1 MQVVA
6 VPGLPRIDHTSN
18 LAELIHHATITWP
31 DGTSGLH
38 DGDVVV
44 ITSKIVSKVEGN
56 VVASDNRDELIDQE
70 SVRTLAT
77 KHHARGTTRIVET
90 HHGLVMAAAG
100 IDASNVD
107 AGTVVLLPKDC
118 DASARRIR
126 QELQDLTGKRLGV
139 IITDTMGR
147 AWRNGLTDN
156 AIGIAGLVALDDHT
170 GKQDQFGRTL
180 EMTVIAIA
188 DEIASAADLVKGK
201 SVGNPVAVVR
211 GMDQF
216 VTDEDGPGAAP
227 LIRARE
233 EDLFWLGTAE
243 AIQEG
248 QKTAVANRRTVRR
261 FTAAPVIDEIIHE
274 AIAAAI
280 TAPAPH
286 HSTPWRFLV
295 LRNEPKR
302 EQLLDAMREKWIADL
317 KATSEFDDES
327 ITKRL
332 ARGDLLRTAPVI
344 VIPFIDMADG
354 THTYPD
360 DARNAAERDMFMVAG
375 GAAVENLLVSLA
387 AHDVG
392 SAWIGSTIFCPDTVR
407 AVLDLSESLQ
417 PLGAIAIGY
426 ADSPAKDR
434 EPRNPPDFILE

>member
-18 LAELIHHATITWP
+18 LAQLICDTAFTWP

-44 ITSKIVSKVEGN
+44 ITSKIVSKAEGN
-56 VVASDNRDELIDQE
+56 VVASNNRDELIDQE

-100 IDASNVD
+100 IDASNVE
-107 AGTVVLLPKDC
+107 AGTVVLLPKDS
-118 DASARRIR
+118 DESARRIR
-126 QELQDLTGKRLGV
+126 KELQDLTGKRLGV

-156 AIGIAGLVALDDHT
+156 AIGIAGLLALDDHT

-201 SVGNPVAVVR
+201 SAGNPVAVVR

-216 VTDEDGPGAAP
+216 VTHEDGVGAAP

-261 FTAAPVIDEIIHE
+261 FTDAPVSDEVIHE

-295 LRNEPKR
+295 LRDESKR
-302 EQLLDAMREKWIADL
+302 ATLLDAMRNTWIADL
-317 KATSEFDDES
+317 KTTNGFDDEA

-332 ARGDLLRTAPVI
+332 ARGEILRIAPVV

-354 THTYPD
+354 AHTYPD

-375 GAAVENLLVSLA
+375 GAAIENMLVSLA
-387 AHDVG
+387 AHHVG

-407 AVLDLSESLQ
+407 AVLGLPDSMQ

-426 ADSPAKDR
+426 EASLAKDR
-434 EPRNPPDFILE
+434 ELRDPVQFTL

>member
-6 VPGLPRIDHTSN
+6 VPGIPRIDQSSN
-18 LAELIHHATITWP
+18 LAQLICDATLDWP
-31 DGTSGLH
+31 DGSDCLQN
-38 DGDVVV
+38 GDVVV
-44 ITSKIVSKVEGN
+44 ITSKIISKVEGN
-56 VVASDNRDELIDQE
+56 VVASNNRDELIDQE

-100 IDASNVD
+100 IDASNVE

-126 QELQDLTGKRLGV
+126 NELQRITGKQLGV

-156 AIGIAGLVALDDHT
+156 AIGIAGLLALDDHT

-180 EMTVIAIA
+180 EMTVIAVA

-201 SVGNPVAVVR
+201 SEGNPVAVVR
-211 GMDQF
+211 GMSHF
-216 VTDEDGPGAAP
+216 VIPEDGLGAAP

-248 QKTAVANRRTVRR
+248 HKTAVANRRTVRS
-261 FTAAPVIDEIIHE
+261 FTDVPVSDDVIH
-274 AIAAAI
+274 ASIAAAI

-295 LRNEPKR
+295 LRDEPKR
-302 EQLLDAMREKWIADL
+302 TDLLDAMRDKWIADL
-317 KATSEFDDES
+317 KATNEFEHEA

-332 ARGDLLRTAPVI
+332 ARGDILRTAPVV
-344 VIPFIDMADG
+344 VIPFIDLDAG
-354 THTYPD
+354 AHSYPD
-360 DARNAAERDMFMVAG
+360 EARNAAERDMFMVAG
-375 GAAVENLLVSLA
+375 GAAIENMLVSLA
-387 AHDVG
+387 SYEVG

-407 AVLDLSESLQ
+407 GVLALPASLQ

-426 ADSPAKDR
+426 ANAPAKDR
-434 EPRNPPDFILE
+434 DDRDPSQFIIR

>member
-6 VPGLPRIDHTSN
+6 VPGLPRIDQSSN
-18 LAELIHHATITWP
+18 LAQLICYATLSWP
-31 DGTSGLH
+31 DGSDCLQ

-44 ITSKIVSKVEGN
+44 ITSKIVSKAEGN
-56 VVASDNRDELIDQE
+56 VVASNNRDDLIDQE

-107 AGTVVLLPKDC
+107 AGTVVLLPKDP

-126 QELQDLTGKRLGV
+126 KELQNLTVKQLGV

-156 AIGIAGLVALDDHT
+156 AIGIAGLAALDDHT
-170 GKQDQFGRTL
+170 GTQDQFGRTL

-201 SVGNPVAVVR
+201 SAGNPVAVVR
-211 GMDQF
+211 GLSQF
-216 VTDEDGPGAAP
+216 VTQEDGVGAAP

-243 AIQEG
+243 AMQEG
-248 QKTAVANRRTVRR
+248 HKTAAANRRTVRS
-261 FTAAPVIDEIIHE
+261 FADTPVSDDVIHV

-295 LRNEPKR
+295 FRNEPR
-302 EQLLDAMREKWIADL
+302 RADLLDAMLNKWISDL
-317 KATSEFDDES
+317 KATNEFDDEA

-332 ARGDLLRTAPVI
+332 ARGDILRKAPVV
-344 VIPFIDMADG
+344 VIPFIDLDAG
-354 THTYPD
+354 AHTYPD
-360 DARNAAERDMFMVAG
+360 EARNASERDMFMVAG
-375 GAAVENLLVSLA
+375 GAAIENMLVSLA

-407 AVLDLSESLQ
+407 DVLELPESLQ

-426 ADSPAKDR
+426 PNAPAKDR
-434 EPRNPPDFILE
+434 DDRDPLQFIIE